1 MRFRKVSVAGTAW
14 LHDVD
19 LSNITK
25 EQPLSHK
32 KRKGKKLARNSI
44 ESQRAYH
51 EPTDKKRQK
60 ISETITEFEPM
71 AGPGSSVTPWKSSA
85 RPAKR
90 QFELR
95 TMEMINYI
103 RSRPYTLFAKK
114 VRMFLLS
121 LALCHTCL
129 PEMSEDGSM
138 DFQASSPDE
147 LAIVRAA
154 QELGYVM
161 IDRQASTITIRSYG
175 KPGSSDPETEI
186 YEVLDVVEFT
196 SARKRMSIIVRFPD
210 QRICLFCKGADST
223 ITQRLRLASLARVKM
238 AETERRAGKR
248 KSLEAQ
254 QVLRRKSEQIE
265 GRGSIGRQPSFSLP
279 RPSISGLRKPSTGN
293 QQSSILR
300 AEVDE
305 WLKNKELDVEI
316 SSTDESLYYTP
327 RPSAQLSRKSM
338 AASEARSSGHFEDEG
353 DLVEEFLVADE
364 SVVFDRCFQHI
375 NDFAT
380 EGLRTLMFGYRFL
393 EKAEYS
399 KWKSIYQE
407 ATTSLVNRNSLIE
420 EAAELVEYN
429 LELAGATAIEDKL
442 QAGVPMAIDKLR
454 RADIKL
460 WMLTGDKRETAINIG
475 HSCRLVK
482 DYSSVTILDHTAGD
496 VEHIITSAIE
506 KIVDGL
512 VAHSVVVVDGQTLAM
527 IESEKTLHSYF
538 FDLTIL
544 CDSVICCRASPS
556 QKAGL
561 VKAVRKKV
569 SGSVTLAIGDGANDV
584 AMIQEAHVG
593 IGIMG
598 KEGSQA
604 ARSSDYSIAQFRFLL
619 KLLLVH
625 GRWNYIRT
633 CKYTIGT
640 FWKEIVSFNR
650 CNC

>member
-19 LSNITK
+19 LLNMSK
-25 EQPLSHK
+25 KQLLLHK
-32 KRKGKKLARNSI
+32 KRKGKKPARNSI
-44 ESQRAYH
+44 ESRRACL
-51 EPTDKKRQK
+51 EPIDKKEQK
-60 ISETITEFEPM
+60 VSENITEIEPM
-71 AGPGSSVTPWKSSA
+71 AGSGTLATPWKSSA

-90 QFELR
+90 QLELR
-95 TMEMINYI
+95 TMEMIQYI

-114 VRMFLLS
+114 VRMFLLA

-129 PEMSEDGSM
+129 PEISEDGST
-138 DFQASSPDE
+138 DYQASSPDE

-154 QELGYVM
+154 QQLGYMM
-161 IDRQASTITIRSYG
+161 IDRQAGAITIRLYG
-175 KPGSSDPETEI
+175 RPGSSEPETEV
-186 YEVLDVVEFT
+186 YEVLDVIEFS
-196 SARKRMSIIVRFPD
+196 SARKRMSIVVRFPD
-210 QRICLFCKGADST
+210 ERICLFCKGADST
-223 ITQRLRLASLARVKM
+223 IMQRLRLANLARMKM
-238 AETERRAGKR
+238 AETERRTSKR

-254 QVLRRKSEQIE
+254 QVLRRKSEQVE
-265 GRGSIGRQPSFSLP
+265 RRSSVGRQPSFSLS
-279 RPSISGLRKPSTGN
+279 RPSISGFRKPSTVN
-293 QQSSILR
+293 QQSRILR

-305 WLKNKELDVEI
+305 WLRDKELDVEI
-316 SSTDESLYYTP
+316 SSTDESQYYTP

-338 AASEARSSGHFEDEG
+338 AASEARSSGNFEDEG

-364 SVVFDRCFQHI
+364 SAVFDRCFQHI

-393 EKAEYS
+393 ENAEYS

-407 ATTSLVNRNSLIE
+407 ATTSLVNRNTLIE
-420 EAAELVEYN
+420 EAAELVEHD

-454 RADIKL
+454 RANIKL

-482 DYSSVTILDHTAGD
+482 DYSTVTILDHTAGD
-496 VEHIITSAIE
+496 VEHTITSAIE
-506 KIVDGL
+506 EITDGV
-512 VAHSVVVVDGQTLAM
+512 VAHSVVVVDGQTLAV
-527 IESEKTLHSYF
+527 IESEKILHSYF

-556 QKAGL
+556 QKASL

-633 CKYTIGT
+633 CKYTVGT
-640 FWKEIVSFNR
+640 FWKEVVSSY
-650 CNC
+650 